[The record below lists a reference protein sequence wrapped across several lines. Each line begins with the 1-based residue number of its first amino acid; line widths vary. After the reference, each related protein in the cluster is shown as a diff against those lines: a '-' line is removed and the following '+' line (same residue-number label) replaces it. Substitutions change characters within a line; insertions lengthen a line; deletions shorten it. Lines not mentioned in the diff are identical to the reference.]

1 MATLWFRKK
10 GTRRSKFYVRE
21 AHLSAV
27 PDNNFPPFACRF
39 LLQATNGKKRGMR
52 YLLHK
57 PPPADYLRT
66 RVGKLDT
73 VANKAAK
80 GGPEPDV
87 VSLEFT
93 HGPTFELRGY
103 TVDVEVK
110 GDDNRVFWLHAGDAS
125 LGIPAESSRAWFQN
139 DVGLGRFRTIP
150 LHLLSFGLLWQY
162 RAVFLSKPSIGGGYM
177 VVLCVPHRHFHYSE
191 VLPLSTSP
199 PLTQ

>member
-10 GTRRSKFYVRE
+10 GTRRSKYYVRE

-66 RVGKLDT
+66 RVGKLDS

-93 HGPTFELRGY
+93 HGPTFELKGH

-125 LGIPAESSRAWFQN
+125 LIPAESSRAWFQN
-139 DVGLGRFRTIP
+139 DVGLGRLRTIPLPMCSRLRTIP
-150 LHLLSFGLLWQY
+150 LHVLPFGLLLQN
-162 RAVFLSKPSIGGGYM
+162 RAVFLSEP
-177 VVLCVPHRHFHYSE
+177 
-191 VLPLSTSP
+191 
-199 PLTQ
+199 